1 MRIDRWFRGD
11 GGAARVLRAGT
22 RWPAGRTATRWAML
36 ASPDFRRLWLVGFVI
51 SAVRWLE
58 MLAVGG
64 FVYQH
69 TGSAFDV
76 ALMTLLRMLPLAL
89 FGAVIGALAERMER
103 RKALIGVVLLM
114 LMTSLSLAVLAYAGI
129 LAIWHLALASFCN
142 GIAWATDNPVRR
154 VMIGEVVGSESMG
167 SAMSLDVGG
176 NNASRM
182 LGPTIGGALLA
193 WAGIS
198 GAFTVSVLFYAV
210 ALGAALGVGH
220 RNPHTGAPVGTV
232 LARIAEGFVLVRREP
247 RLIGTL
253 LVTII
258 YNVFGWPFTAM
269 IPVIGK
275 DNLNLGA
282 SAIGMLASMD
292 GIGAFIGVVAIAV
305 FARPAHYR
313 LLYVGGVITYMV
325 MLIVFALVPNVPIAG
340 VALLLTG
347 VSNAGFSVMQATLIY
362 LAAPPE
368 MRGRMYGVLS
378 VCIGSG
384 PIGFLA
390 LGVLADMIGASTAT
404 ALSGIVGLGALAA
417 TWPWWRRLG
426 NA

>member
-1 MRIDRWFRGD
+1 
-11 GGAARVLRAGT
+11 
-22 RWPAGRTATRWAML
+22 ML
-36 ASPDFRRLWLVGFVI
+36 ANSDFRRLWLVGFLI

-58 MLAVGG
+58 MLAIGV
-64 FVYQH
+64 FVYQQ

-89 FGAVIGALAERMER
+89 FGAVIGALAERVER

-114 LMTSLSLAVLAYAGI
+114 LATSLSLAVLAHAGI
-129 LAIWHLALASFCN
+129 LAVWHLALASFCN
-142 GIAWATDNPVRR
+142 GVAWATDNPVRR
-154 VMIGEVVGSESMG
+154 VMIGEVVGSERMG

-193 WAGIS
+193 WTGIS
-198 GAFTVSVLFYAV
+198 GAFTASVLFYVV
-210 ALGAALGVGH
+210 ALTAAIGLRH
-220 RNPHTGAPVGTV
+220 SNLQAAAPVGSV
-232 LARIAEGFVLVRREP
+232 LARIIEGFVLVRREP

-269 IPVIGK
+269 IPVIGQ
-275 DNLNLGA
+275 DNLHLGA
-282 SAIGMLASMD
+282 SAIGVLASMD
-292 GIGAFIGVVAIAV
+292 GIGAFFGVVAIALY
-305 FARPAHYR
+305 ARPAHYA
-313 LLYVGGVITYMV
+313 LLYIGGVAVYMV

-340 VALLLTG
+340 AALLLTG

-368 MRGRMYGVLS
+368 MRSRMYGVLS

-390 LGVLADMIGASTAT
+390 LGVLADLIGASAAT
-404 ALSGIVGLGALAA
+404 ALSGAVGLCALAA
-417 TWPWWRRLG
+417 TWPWWRQLG
-426 NA
+426 ND